1 MSRRASKATRNS
13 RRKSQRNSSQNS
25 LQTNYGVPAMY
36 RNYLST
42 EVKHFDLVWN
52 ANPISNIGN
61 VLSLSQPTQGVAAN
75 QRIGNIILVRRIE
88 IDLFFL
94 GADSTNFVRG
104 YLLACPNGQSGVPG
118 FANWYDPPDEDFYI
132 ILKRKHLTLQNSA
145 TTVALGTWNC
155 THVFPGSG
163 LMIHYDSATSTSEI
177 FNRLMLTCVS
187 DSSASLHPT
196 VTGSVRVYFTD
207 N

>member
-1 MSRRASKATRNS
+1 MSRRASKATRAL
-13 RRKSQRNSSQNS
+13 RRRTQTTSP
-25 LQTNYGVPAMY
+25 QTNYGVPALY

-42 EVKHFDLVWN
+42 EVKHFDQVWN

-61 VLSLSQPTQGVAAN
+61 VLALSQPTQGVGAS
-75 QRIGNIILVRRIE
+75 QRIGNVILVRRIE
-88 IDLFFL
+88 IDLFFQS
-94 GADSTNFVRG
+94 ADSTNFVRS

-145 TTVALGTWNC
+145 TTVALGTWNVI
-155 THVFPGSG
+155 HNFPGSG

-177 FNRLMLTCVS
+177 FNRLMLVCVS
-187 DSSASLHPT
+187 DSSASAHPT
-196 VTGSVRVYFTD
+196 VTGSIRVFFTD